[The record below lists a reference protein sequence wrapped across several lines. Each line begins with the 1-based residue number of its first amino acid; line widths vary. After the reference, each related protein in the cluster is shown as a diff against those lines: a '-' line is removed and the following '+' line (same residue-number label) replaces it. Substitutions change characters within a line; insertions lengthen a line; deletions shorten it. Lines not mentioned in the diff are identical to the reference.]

1 MSKMAKNKKVIISC
15 AVTGA
20 IHTPSMSE
28 YLPVTADEVIEHSLA
43 AHEAGA
49 AVLHLHARDEIDGH
63 PTQDQE
69 EFQKFLPTI
78 QNSCDAVI
86 NITTGGGP
94 QMSVE
99 ERMKPAM
106 HFKPELASLNMGSM
120 NFGLYP
126 MLDRFSEFEHTW
138 ERDNLEKS
146 RDLVFKNTFQDR
158 IKIRY
163 IG

>member
-1 MSKMAKNKKVIISC
+1 MAKNKKVIISC

-49 AVLHLHARDEIDGH
+49 AVLHLHARDEVDGH
-63 PTQDQE
+63 PTQDPE

-94 QMSVE
+94 QMSV
-99 ERMKPAM
+99 
-106 HFKPELASLNMGSM
+106 
-120 NFGLYP
+120 
-126 MLDRFSEFEHTW
+126 
-138 ERDNLEKS
+138 
-146 RDLVFKNTFQDR
+146 
-158 IKIRY
+158 
-163 IG
+163 